1 MGKNKSRHFFGKQNP
16 LHSTF
21 TCGSMTFTFQE
32 ENIPKIATKVWKHLD
47 STHWNLFFF
56 CSNVLLYWRVSS
68 FHPQTPL
75 KKPQKKTRRFFFGF
89 KFQLICFFLGGFP
102 TRWLCKYCT
111 PRATSSPNDNACGK
125 VRGFGNAG
133 PPCPWSKRDK
143 PPGPPWGMWWYMWG
157 NGTGDISDIPSFD
170 VTTVLIMIGDL
181 HIIPA

>member
-75 KKPQKKTRRFFFGF
+75 KKTTKKNATFVFWFQVSTHLFFFWVGF
-89 KFQLICFFLGGFP
+89 QPGGCVNTALHVP
-102 TRWLCKYCT
+102 HRVQMTMLAARSGDLAMQDHHVHGASGT
-111 PRATSSPNDNACGK
+111 SHLVPRGEC
-125 VRGFGNAG
+125 
-133 PPCPWSKRDK
+133 
-143 PPGPPWGMWWYMWG
+143 
-157 NGTGDISDIPSFD
+157 GDICGETVQ
-170 VTTVLIMIGDL
+170 VTYLIFHPLMSRL
-181 HIIPA
+181 CL